1 MVMTTIFCD
10 CEGMLLIDFKETNTT
25 VNGKY
30 YTGLLHKLRD
40 NIPENRRRKL
50 TSGARVLHY
59 NAPVHIVGVTQ
70 VAILDFGFHQIDHP
84 PYSPGMTSSDY
95 YLFGY

>member
-10 CEGMLLIDFKETNTT
+10 CEGMFLIDFKETNTT

-30 YTGLLHKLRD
+30 YIGLLHKLRENILHD
-40 NIPENRRRKL
+40 N
-50 TSGARVLHY
+50 V
-59 NAPVHIVGVTQ
+59 PVHIAGVTQ
-70 VAILDFGFHQIDHP
+70 VAILDFGFHQIDRP
-84 PYSPGMTSSDY
+84 PYSPDMTSSDY